1 MIRLLIALSLLLSP
15 ALALA
20 KGGEGVAMHRIAPA
34 SMSPD
39 KAYLFFRSST
49 AKSGMINTEHV
60 LLRVPTDAEVAAYR
74 AARQTAYDA
83 ALPKLTQKSK
93 DGRVPSIEEFVFP
106 YDGPANA
113 FAIDAG
119 EFIEDGEMRSY
130 LVEAVPGTYVLY
142 GVSVGGRDVTA
153 CNCLGTVKFEARAGA
168 ITNMGALYADKVH
181 KESPVPHVEDNLGP
195 SMFNYGFILGQALV
209 PPETA
214 APAPPALAGL
224 PMRNAEY
231 HAVGLFRE
239 IGSPFINRLAPVP
252 GILGYDRGKVI
263 DLRTGQPV
271 K

>member
-1 MIRLLIALSLLLSP
+1 MTRLLLV
-15 ALALA
+15 LALLICPTLAFA
-20 KGGEGVAMHRIAPA
+20 KGGQNVTMHRTAPA
-34 SMSPD
+34 SLAAD

-49 AKSGMINTEHV
+49 AKSGMMNIEHV
-60 LLRVPTDAEVAAYR
+60 LLRVPTDAEVAVYR

-83 ALPKLTQKSK
+83 ELPKLAKK
-93 DGRVPSIEEFVFP
+93 AKGGRVPTIEEFVFP
-106 YDGPANA
+106 YAGPANA
-113 FAIDAG
+113 FAIDG
-119 EFIEDGEMRSY
+119 GDFIEDGTMRGF

-153 CNCLGTVKFEARAGA
+153 CNCLGTVKFDARVGT

-181 KESPVPHVEDNLGP
+181 KESPIPHLEDNLGP

-209 PPETA
+209 PPQAADA
-214 APAPPALAGL
+214 APAALAGL
-224 PMRNAEY
+224 PMVNAEY

-239 IGSPFINRLAPVP
+239 IGSPFVNRLAPVP